1 MPRGTPKS
9 LEQELRL
16 QMEVDKKE
24 IKRFIAKKALEPEY
38 DSWLNRQL
46 KAEAY
51 GKACEAR
58 DEEARKEAGRYL
70 NTAKTIYA
78 IINGYTCQPEETKKE
93 LEELLNLMKEEKL
106 PAEWAIKRRHNRLMK
121 EAGYKYN
128 GRTKT
133 WYKPEEGEP

>member
-1 MPRGTPKS
+1 MPKGTPKS
-9 LEQELRL
+9 LEPELRL
-16 QMEVDKKE
+16 QMEIDRKE

-46 KAEAY
+46 KAEEY
-51 GKACEAR
+51 GKACEAG
-58 DEEARKEAGRYL
+58 DEKAKKEAGRYL
-70 NTAKTIYA
+70 NAAKIIYA
-78 IINGYTCQPEETKKE
+78 IIEGYTCQPEEAKEELKE
-93 LEELLNLMKEEKL
+93 LINIMKEENL
-106 PAEWAIKRRHNRLMK
+106 PAEWAIRRRHNRLMK

>member
-1 MPRGTPKS
+1 MPKGTPKS
-9 LEQELRL
+9 LEPELKL

-46 KAEAY
+46 KMEAY
-51 GKACEAR
+51 GKACETE
-58 DEEARKEAGRYL
+58 DEEARKEASRYL
-70 NTAKTIYA
+70 NAAKIIYA
-78 IINGYTCQPEETKKE
+78 IIEDYTCQPEEAKE
-93 LEELLNLMKEEKL
+93 ELKELLNLIEEENL
-106 PAEWAIKRRHNRLMK
+106 PAKWAIRRRHNRLMK

-133 WYKPEEGEP
+133 WYKPEENKP